1 MIHPNR
7 IDRRSEMKRFN
18 SFRAKDPVLAA
29 IISMGLAFAA
39 PAMTRAQSAMG
50 DWEEVGPAGQSAQ
63 QQLMSAPPRVA
74 AAPLGQASYR
84 PPVEP
89 PANASRNSA
98 APRVATAKAAAP
110 AQIAAAQD
118 PYYVVQ
124 AGDTL
129 PKIAMKVYGDPNRW
143 QDLMVL
149 NNIDNGNRI
158 VVGQR
163 LVTISDNS
171 HMAAPAA
178 VAAVAPATAR
188 TMNNAAAA
196 LNNAPP
202 ARMAAA
208 ANTVRQPVQQSI
220 PADFEVADE
229 EVGEM
234 PSTSVS
240 ADAAEA
246 DASYYGQTGGSYTVQ
261 RGDTLGKIAKRL
273 LGSSQKWREI
283 ARANP
288 KINPNKLIVGN
299 TIVIPGAEPSEY
311 EMSAPTVD
319 SRPLSSQPWQ
329 SAAAPM
335 GLNQAPPAVSNPSF
349 DPPPLVAPPQGAYAP
364 YSSAPS
370 AMDGYAPPAAPPVY
384 GGMTPPPPPVGMP
397 GPMEPPAS
405 PYMGGPVPGPSA
417 APNAPVAI
425 GTRELYREERY
436 RIPDELKPTDFTP
449 YFTNFNGYHGLFGVE
464 SAFLPYISTWN
475 FGLHLRYEKYQ
486 YLNGEKNIIEGTEM
500 VTPIHLSWA
509 GKKMFAGVTVPF
521 QSWEVT
527 RSGGSNE
534 VSLSGLH
541 DPSVK
546 IGYQVWKNFEGDH
559 AVTLHAEG
567 KFPGG
572 NYHQPQVTMT
582 GKSTDGVRVGPAEA
596 TRGAWVE
603 VGGAYSGRMSEKWAS
618 HLNLALANDS
628 EDSLSKF
635 ILRAGTDY
643 RVNRNFAIVGEI
655 NSTSYEMDNGPS
667 DTNVDLVLGFQ
678 LFNDSWQG
686 SVGFPM
692 ALQKGWGYSHDFG
705 VIFGLNHRWD

>member
-1 MIHPNR
+1 MR
-7 IDRRSEMKRFN
+7 RFN

-29 IISMGLAFAA
+29 IISMGLVFAA

-74 AAPLGQASYR
+74 AAPLGQANYR

-89 PANASRNSA
+89 PVNASRNSVA
-98 APRVATAKAAAP
+98 RVAPAAKETF
-110 AQIAAAQD
+110 
-118 PYYVVQ
+118 YVVQ

-129 PKIAMKVYGDPNRW
+129 PKIAMKVFGDPNRW

-158 VVGQR
+158 VVGQK
-163 LVTISDNS
+163 LITAANQAT
-171 HMAAPAA
+171 MAAPAA
-178 VAAVAPATAR
+178 AQF
-188 TMNNAAAA
+188 AAAA
-196 LNNAPP
+196 PRNTAP
-202 ARMAAA
+202 RQVAAGV
-208 ANTVRQPVQQSI
+208 ANTAGNSVRQPVAHVS
-220 PADFEVADE
+220 PADFEVAPHEVE
-229 EVGEM
+229 ETAA
-234 PSTSVS
+234 PSVS

-261 RGDTLGKIAKRL
+261 RGDTLGKIAKRV

-288 KINPNKLIVGN
+288 SINPNKLNVGE
-299 TIVIPGAEPSEY
+299 TLVIPGAAPTGF
-311 EMSAPTVD
+311 EMSAPTAE

-329 SAAAPM
+329 SAMAAPS
-335 GLNQAPPAVSNPSF
+335 GLNQAPPAVSAPSF
-349 DPPPLVAPPQGAYAP
+349 DPPPLMAPPQGGYAP
-364 YSSAPS
+364 YNSAPA

-384 GGMTPPPPPVGMP
+384 GGGMTPPPPPVGMP
-397 GPMEPPAS
+397 GAMEPPAS
-405 PYMGGPVPGPSA
+405 PYIGGPVPGPSG
-417 APNAPVAI
+417 APNQPVAV

-436 RIPDELKPTDFTP
+436 RIPDELKPTDYTP
-449 YFTNFNGYHGLFGVE
+449 YFTNMNGYHGLFGVE

-475 FGLHLRYEKYQ
+475 FGLQLRYEKYQ
-486 YLNGEKNIIEGTEM
+486 YLNGEKNIIEGTETY
-500 VTPIHLSWA
+500 TPIHLNWA

-521 QSWEVT
+521 QSWEVK
-527 RSGGSNE
+527 RSGVGSS

-546 IGYQVWKNFEGDH
+546 LAYQVWKNFEGDH

-572 NYHQPQVTMT
+572 NYHQPLATMT
-582 GKSTDGVRVGPAEA
+582 GKSITGVRVGPAES

-603 VGGAYSGRMSEKWAS
+603 VGGAYSGRMNEKWAS

-643 RVNRNFAIVGEI
+643 RVNRNFSIVGEL
-655 NSTSYEMDNGPS
+655 NSASYEMDGGPD
-667 DTNVDLVLGFQ
+667 DTNVDLVLGF
-678 LFNDSWQG
+678 LVFNDSWQG
-686 SVGFPM
+686 SIGFPI

-705 VIFGLNHRWD
+705 VEFGLNHRWD